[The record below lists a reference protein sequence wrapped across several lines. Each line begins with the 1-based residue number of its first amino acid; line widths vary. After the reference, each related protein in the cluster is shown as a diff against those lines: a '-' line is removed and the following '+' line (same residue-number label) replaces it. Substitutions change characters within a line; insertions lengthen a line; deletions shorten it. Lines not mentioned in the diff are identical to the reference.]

1 MAALI
6 QKHTSWAFS
15 SAAGNGATSISP
27 DGSSFEVT
35 LQTPLAIPLGALG
48 AELACYSASVWNTS
62 PNISPA
68 FGNNVWR
75 YTTSTTP
82 AGTYTV
88 SVPEGLY
95 SLTALN
101 AYLSNA
107 FVNNSHSPNL
117 FVLTGDDAT

>member
-6 QKHTSWAFS
+6 QKHESRAFS
-15 SAAGNGATSISP
+15 SAASNGATSISA
-27 DGSSFEVT
+27 DLSSFEVT
-35 LQTPLAIPLGALG
+35 LQTPLSIPAGALD

-101 AYLSNA
+101 TY
-107 FVNNSHSPNL
+107 
-117 FVLTGDDAT
+117 